1 MAFFF
6 ISIVDKLQN
15 KQAYEYGNWRVI
27 IVNWVG
33 KQYKISSLPY

>member
-6 ISIVDKLQN
+6 ISIVDKLQD

-27 IVNWVG
+27 ILNLEG
-33 KQYKISSLPY
+33 KHRKISCLPY